1 MRIRRSLLVAGTL
14 LAAAAGAAAAANT
27 PVCRR
32 GGVEWIV
39 GGASGDAGSCDAPT
53 ARTTATTPTTAPNGP
68 VQGAAAA
75 APRWRDSDGAAER
88 RQILEQELRQ
98 EQATLA
104 AAQRQGAAADVALL
118 GRTRAN
124 IAALQGELARL
135 PAAR

>member
-1 MRIRRSLLVAGTL
+1 MRARRSLLVAGTL
-14 LAAAAGAAAAANT
+14 LATAACAAAAANT

-39 GGASGDAGSCDAPT
+39 GGASGDAGTCDAPT
-53 ARTTATTPTTAPNGP
+53 ARASTTPTTAPNGP
-68 VQGAAAA
+68 VPGAAAA

-104 AAQRQGAAADVALL
+104 AAQRHGAAADVALL

-124 IAALQGELARL
+124 IAALQSELARL